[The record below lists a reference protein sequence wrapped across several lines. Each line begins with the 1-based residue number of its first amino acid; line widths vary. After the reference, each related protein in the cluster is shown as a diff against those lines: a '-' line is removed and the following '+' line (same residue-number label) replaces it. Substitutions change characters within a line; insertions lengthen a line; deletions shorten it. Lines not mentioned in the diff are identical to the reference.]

1 MHIGLEAEFKE
12 KVAKSGRTQKLLERS
27 GSSTDE
33 VAYNI
38 PRRDQGERERSFTSS
53 SSLIWGSSKHAQY
66 FSLYNVCDTYKAG
79 GAGSPVDARLAALDL
94 DINIA
99 VLYK

>member
-1 MHIGLEAEFKE
+1 MAVQKLLQVHIELEAEFNE

-38 PRRDQGERERSFTSS
+38 PSRDQGERERSFTSS
-53 SSLIWGSSKHAQY
+53 SSLIWGSSKHACFPCTICAIHTRQ
-66 FSLYNVCDTYKAG
+66 VEQ
-79 GAGSPVDARLAALDL
+79 GAL
-94 DINIA
+94 
-99 VLYK
+99 